1 MDLAK
6 IYPYVVPA
14 GYVERAPTG
23 PDGFILSIGHD
34 VFAMLV
40 HDLNGVCRNVLPNEL
55 AQAKL
60 TSAAV
65 HERALDNLETLA
77 QGAEIRKSMHQG
89 PGGVPF
95 VLWSGHWLTASCVR
109 LPRLHTFAGKFLNTD
124 SVCVSI
130 PQREAML
137 LFPPSTKEQR
147 EEMRALIRKN
157 EEGARKLVTWE
168 LFELSA
174 AGLRPFTEP

>member
-1 MDLAK
+1 MNLAK

-14 GYVERAPTG
+14 SYIEHAPNG
-23 PDGFILSIGHD
+23 PDRFILPIGHD

-40 HDLNGVCRNVLPNEL
+40 HDLNGVCRNVLPSEL

-60 TSAAV
+60 TSAAA
-65 HERALDNLETLA
+65 HEQALENLERLA
-77 QGAEIRKSMHQG
+77 LGAEIQKSKHQG
-89 PGGVPF
+89 PTGVPF
-95 VLWSGHWLTASCVR
+95 VLWSGHWLTASCIR
-109 LPRLHTFAGKFLNTD
+109 LPRLHAFATKFLNTD
-124 SVCVSI
+124 TACVSI

-137 LFPPSTKEQR
+137 LFPLSTKEQR
-147 EEMRALIRKN
+147 EQMQTLIRKN

-174 AGLRPFTEP
+174 AGLRPFTEQ

>member
-1 MDLAK
+1 MNLAK

-14 GYVERAPTG
+14 SYIEHAPNG
-23 PDGFILSIGHD
+23 PDGFILPIGHD

-40 HDLNGVCRNVLPNEL
+40 HDLDGVCRNVLANEL

-65 HERALDNLETLA
+65 HERALDNLEALA
-77 QGAEIRKSMHQG
+77 QGAEIRKSMRQG

-95 VLWSGHWLTASCVR
+95 LLWSGHWLTASCVR
-109 LPRLHTFAGKFLNTD
+109 LRRLHAFATKFLKTD
-124 SVCVSI
+124 TACVSI
-130 PQREAML
+130 PQREALL
-137 LFPPSTKEQR
+137 LFPPGTEEQR
-147 EEMRALIRKN
+147 EQMRALIRKN
-157 EEGARKLVTWE
+157 EKGARKLATWE
-168 LFELSA
+168 LFELSG

>member
-14 GYVERAPTG
+14 GYVERAPSG
-23 PDGFILSIGHD
+23 PDGFILPLGHD

-40 HDLNGVCRNVLPNEL
+40 HDLDGVCRNVLPNEL

-60 TSAAV
+60 TPAAA
-65 HERALDNLETLA
+65 HQQALDNLERLA
-77 QGAEIRKSMHQG
+77 LRSDIQKSKHQG
-89 PGGVPF
+89 PTGVPF
-95 VLWSGHWLTASCVR
+95 ILWSGHWLTASCVR
-109 LPRLHTFAGKFLNTD
+109 LPRLHAFAGKFLNTD

-174 AGLRPFTEP
+174 AGFRPFTEP

>member
-14 GYVERAPTG
+14 GYVEHAPSG
-23 PDGFILSIGHD
+23 PDGFILPLGHD

-40 HDLNGVCRNVLPNEL
+40 HDLDGVCRNVLPNEL

-65 HERALDNLETLA
+65 HERALDNLEALA
-77 QGAEIRKSMHQG
+77 QGPAIRKSMHQG
-89 PGGVPF
+89 PGSAPF

-109 LPRLHTFAGKFLNTD
+109 LLRLHAFATKFLKTD
-124 SVCVSI
+124 AVCVSI
-130 PQREAML
+130 PQREALL
-137 LFPPSTKEQR
+137 LFPPGTREQR
-147 EEMRALIRKN
+147 DQMRALIREN
-157 EEGARKLVTWE
+157 EDGARKLVTWE

-174 AGLRPFTEP
+174 AGLRPFVEP